1 MGQPVFELIKLQTK
15 SAKEN
20 IKDEISL
27 CSRHAGRYSSV
38 NIDNMASVLLKKKM
52 QLVVG
57 IDIDVWVFV
66 VALKLATQ
74 GQCTRDYPTE
84 NPFHDPTHLGKDAFD
99 SSLC

>member
-1 MGQPVFELIKLQTK
+1 
-15 SAKEN
+15 
-20 IKDEISL
+20 
-27 CSRHAGRYSSV
+27 
-38 NIDNMASVLLKKKM
+38 M

-57 IDIDVWVFV
+57 IDINVWVFV

-74 GQCTRDYPTE
+74 HQCARDYPTE